1 MSENKRKNYA
11 YIDGSF
17 NPKTKVYG
25 WGGFIIDQN
34 GKKHIVK
41 GRGNSEE
48 IAKMRNV
55 AGEIF
60 GSIAAL
66 SKALSLGMK
75 EITLYYDYDGV
86 ANWPLKKW
94 KCNNDITEIYAWV
107 VRGIM
112 TEMKIHFKKVRGHA
126 GILGNEEAD
135 RLAKEAVGIRKQ
147 YGNRN
152 NVSFYDEFVGK

>member
-1 MSENKRKNYA
+1 MSKNKRNYA

-17 NPKTKVYG
+17 NPETKVYG
-25 WGGFIIDQN
+25 WGAFIIDQN
-34 GKKHIVK
+34 GKKHIIQGCSDSK
-41 GRGNSEE
+41 E

-60 GSIAAL
+60 GSIFTL
-66 SKALSLGMK
+66 TKALSLGMR

-94 KCNNDITEIYAWV
+94 RCNNNITEIYAWV
-107 VRGIM
+107 VQGIM
-112 TEMKIHFKKVRGHA
+112 NEMKIHFRKVKGHA

-147 YGNRN
+147 YGNKN
-152 NVSFYDEFVGK
+152 NVLFYDEFVEG